1 MPRFIGSQS
10 LARAR
15 SDSSQFAANASV
27 SESNAAQS
35 AIDAANSASS
45 ASQSASTASGAATSA
60 TSSDQAALTYANNA
74 SASLTAFRGDYLGDH
89 ANDTAADSY
98 ASSNSYT
105 ITVGTLYFNS
115 TNNEVRVCTATG
127 SPNTFQSVNAAN
139 VAAGR
144 YLQTTDGNN
153 VIDAGPDIASGAKT
167 TTDLVIGTVGGTARD
182 LRVTGSTTL
191 DGDLTVNGTTT
202 TVNTATLDV
211 ADNQITL
218 NSDLSSNSAPTQD
231 AGIVVNR
238 GNATDKTLVWDE
250 TADKWTVGT
259 ETFVAGTVEAN
270 VTGNVTG
277 QVSTLTNHST
287 DDLSEGSTN
296 KYFSGKTSDDLPEGS
311 TNEYFSDTK
320 FNTKFSAKDTD
331 DLSEGTTNQYYTQVR
346 FNTDFATKTTD
357 SLSEGTQRFYYTDE
371 RVDDRVDALIQEGE
385 AINKTYDD
393 ANGTMTIAVEDSSAT
408 NKGAVIVSGTAP
420 VTVTYSSGTANLS
433 IPDASTSQKGVADFN
448 PNEFSTYGGTVS
460 VKTDGIDNTHIDF
473 GTGTNQVN
481 TDQLTEGSTNLYHT
495 DARAFGSLVAGAG
508 ISLDANNRTIAATG
522 NVEAL
527 SLAIALG

>member
-1 MPRFIGSQS
+1 MGRFIGSQS
-10 LARAR
+10 FKGTAQAA
-15 SDSSQFAANASV
+15 SDALVSKNA
-27 SESNAAQS
+27 AAQS
-35 AIDAANSASS
+35 ASAAA
-45 ASQSASTASGAATSA
+45 QSASDASGSATTASGAATSA

-74 SASLTAFRGDYLGDH
+74 SSALTEFRGDYLGDH
-89 ANDTAADSY
+89 ANDAAADSY
-98 ASSNSYT
+98 ATSNSYT
-105 ITVGTLYFNS
+105 VTVGTLYYNS

-127 SPNTFQSVNAAN
+127 SPNNSYQSVNAAN

-144 YLQTTDGNN
+144 YLQTTDGSN
-153 VIDAGPDIASGAKT
+153 VIDAGPDVATGSRFT
-167 TTDLVIGTVGGTARD
+167 SDVTVGTVGGTTRD

-191 DGDLTVNGTTT
+191 DGNLTVNGTTT

-218 NSDLSSNSAPTQD
+218 NSDLGNNDAPTQD

-238 GNATDKTLVWDE
+238 GNTTDKSLVWDE
-250 TADKWTVGT
+250 TNDKWTVGS
-259 ETFVAGTVEAN
+259 ETLVAGTVEAN

-296 KYFSGKTSDDLPEGS
+296 KYFSGKTTDDLAEGS
-311 TNEYFSDTK
+311 TNEYFTNAKFDTK
-320 FNTKFSAKDTD
+320 FNAKDTD
-331 DLSEGTTNQYYTQVR
+331 DVSEGTTNQYYTQLR
-346 FNTDFATKTTD
+346 FNTDFASKTTD

-371 RVDDRVDALIQEGE
+371 RVDDRVNALVQEGE

-393 ANGTMTIAVEDSSAT
+393 TNGSLTIAVEDSSAT

-481 TDQLTEGSTNLYHT
+481 TDNVNEGSSNLYHT

-508 ISLDANNRTIAATG
+508 ISLDTNTRTIAATG
-522 NVEAL
+522 NVEAV
-527 SLAIALG
+527 SLALALG